1 MTTRNFFIYQSIAN
15 LTFGIGLLLAPQM
28 MVDAFGGQKT
38 EITGTLEIV
47 ARGYGSLLMSLG
59 IAAYLMRKAKFSLAM
74 YAFLVASFVA
84 AILVIIIHVRAI
96 LRGDENSLGW
106 LTVLLIG
113 IIAAW
118 SGMLISKEKRATL
131 E

>member
-1 MTTRNFFIYQSIAN
+1 MTTRNFFIYQSILN
-15 LTFGIGLLLAPQM
+15 LAFGIGLLLAPQM
-28 MVDAFGGQKT
+28 MLDTFGGQKT
-38 EITGTLEIV
+38 DLTGTLEIV
-47 ARGYGSLLMSLG
+47 VRGYGTSLMALG

-118 SGMLISKEKRATL
+118 SGLLISKEKRATL

>member
-1 MTTRNFFIYQSIAN
+1 
-15 LTFGIGLLLAPQM
+15 
-28 MVDAFGGQKT
+28 
-38 EITGTLEIV
+38 
-47 ARGYGSLLMSLG
+47 MSLG

>member
-1 MTTRNFFIYQSIAN
+1 MTTRNFFIYQSILN
-15 LTFGIGLLLAPQM
+15 LAFGIALLLAPQM
-28 MVDAFGGQKT
+28 MLDTYGGQKT
-38 EITGTLEIV
+38 DLTGTLEIV
-47 ARGYGSLLMSLG
+47 VRGYGTALMALG

-74 YAFLVASFVA
+74 YAFLVATFVS
-84 AILVIIIHVRAI
+84 AILVIIIHIRAI

-106 LTVLLIG
+106 LTVLLIV

-118 SGMLISKEKRATL
+118 SGMLISKEKRDTL

>member
-1 MTTRNFFIYQSIAN
+1 MKTKNFFIYQSIVNFA
-15 LTFGIGLLLAPQM
+15 FGIGLLLAPQM
-28 MVDAFGGQKT
+28 MVDTYDEQKT
-38 EITGTLEIV
+38 ELTAALELV
-47 ARGYGSLLMSLG
+47 AQGYGTGLLALA
-59 IAAYLMRKAKFSLAM
+59 IAAFLMRNAKFSLAM
-74 YAFLVASFVA
+74 YAFLVASFVS

-118 SGMLISKEKRATL
+118 SGLLISKEKRATL